1 MSFME
6 KNVEDGMSFME
17 KKKMMKM
24 KCYLWGKKM
33 LKMKCHLWKKIVLD
47 EMSLMEKKDEM
58 SFMEKKR

>member
-1 MSFME
+1 
-6 KNVEDGMSFME
+6 
-17 KKKMMKM
+17 
-24 KCYLWGKKM
+24 M